1 MIVDIFKQEREDT
14 ADELC
19 QKQTGITM
27 NYLGPYT
34 STTKRHHMPMQRLY
48 LQ

>member
-34 STTKRHHMPMQRLY
+34 SDVLLTLEVGGRS
-48 LQ
+48 